1 MTDILSIAVL
11 DWLLEHS
18 RELPRDVN
26 YRLYDAEGRPIHL
39 INTDLILYILF
50 NEVVFTNASEISR
63 DENGQPIVYES
74 SDDEMLHNM
83 RLMLGDF

>member
-26 YRLYDAEGRPIHL
+26 YRLYDGTGSGMPPMHL
-39 INTDLILYILF
+39 INADLILYILF

-63 DENGQPIVYES
+63 GE
-74 SDDEMLHNM
+74 L
-83 RLMLGDF
+83 

>member
-26 YRLYDAEGRPIHL
+26 YRLYDTEATIHL
-39 INTDLILYILF
+39 INADLILYILF
-50 NEVVFTNASEISR
+50 NEVVFTNASEIPT
-63 DENGQPIVYES
+63 DAEMVDI
-74 SDDEMLHNM
+74 DEMLENM
-83 RLMLGDF
+83 KDIVGDF